1 MLTLPRLCFL
11 IFLVTGIALCWVHQ
25 QVKLVTTSYQIA
37 QKEKELMELEWTCS
51 RLRYRV
57 FTLESPIQLDQRL
70 NQAAAKLTFRDPV
83 RVVHLKKIPKAYAH
97 SSTTSG
103 ARGLWEFLV
112 RSAEAK
118 QSEKER

>member
-11 IFLVTGIALCWVHQ
+11 IFMVTGIALCWVHQ
-25 QVKLVTTSYQIA
+25 QVDLVTTSYKIA
-37 QKEKELMELEWTCS
+37 EKEKSLMELEWTCS

-57 FTLESPIQLDQRL
+57 LTLESPIQLEQKL
-70 NQAAAKLTFRDPV
+70 NQAATKLTFRDPV
-83 RVVHLKKIPKAYAH
+83 RIVRVKESSKSYAH
-97 SSTTSG
+97 SSASSG

-118 QSEKER
+118 QSER

>member
-1 MLTLPRLCFL
+1 M
-11 IFLVTGIALCWVHQ
+11 VTGIALCWVHQ

-37 QKEKELMELEWTCS
+37 QKEKALMELEWTCS

-57 FTLESPIQLDQRL
+57 LTLESPIQLDQRL
-70 NQAAAKLTFRDPV
+70 NQAAAKLVFRDPIRMV
-83 RVVHLKKIPKAYAH
+83 RAKESPKVYAH
-97 SSTTSG
+97 SSAASR

-118 QSEKER
+118 QSEK